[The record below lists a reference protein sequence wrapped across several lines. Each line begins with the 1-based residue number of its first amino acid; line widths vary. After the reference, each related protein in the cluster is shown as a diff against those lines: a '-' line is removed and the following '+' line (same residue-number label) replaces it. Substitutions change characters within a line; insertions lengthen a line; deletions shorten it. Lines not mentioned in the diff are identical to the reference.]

1 MSTNTLQA
9 PEREL
14 TSDRDRS
21 LPTRAIEAGGIVALA
36 VTGWI
41 HLIDMSGKFSEVA
54 YLGVG
59 YGLIAI
65 ASVVSIVLIAR
76 GDRRGWMLGGAMSL
90 ATIIGYTLSRTLGL
104 PASTDDIGNWSETL
118 AIWAG
123 IAEITMVVL
132 AGVMLFGRGARN
144 SRTA

>member
-1 MSTNTLQA
+1 
-9 PEREL
+9 
-14 TSDRDRS
+14 
-21 LPTRAIEAGGIVALA
+21 
-36 VTGWI
+36 
-41 HLIDMSGKFSEVA
+41 
-54 YLGVG
+54 
-59 YGLIAI
+59 
-65 ASVVSIVLIAR
+65 VSIVLIAR

>member
-9 PEREL
+9 PQSRS

-21 LPTRAIEAGGIVALA
+21 VATRAIEAGGIVAVA

-41 HLIDMSGKFSEVA
+41 HLISMSGKFSEVP

-59 YGLIAI
+59 YGLIVI

-90 ATIIGYTLSRTLGL
+90 ATITGYTLSRTLGL

-118 AIWAG
+118 AIYAG
-123 IAEITMVVL
+123 IAEIVMVVL
-132 AGVMLFGRGARN
+132 AGVMLLGRGN
-144 SRTA
+144 RTSLTP